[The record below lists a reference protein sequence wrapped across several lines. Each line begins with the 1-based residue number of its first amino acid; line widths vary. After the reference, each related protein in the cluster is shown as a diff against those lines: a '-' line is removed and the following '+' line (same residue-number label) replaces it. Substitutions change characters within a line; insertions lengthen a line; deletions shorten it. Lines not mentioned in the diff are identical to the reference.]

1 MVIINLVS
9 KLQTFC
15 REGKLMEVQ
24 IFDKSKY
31 EGPVPDDIAEAI
43 GRLAAL
49 GEAIVA
55 VRGNRSSA
63 NLKGVISIGKD
74 GDDPVLSVGECGCH
88 VHVEW
93 DQLAGFIPGR
103 EDVGHGVA
111 ESVLY
116 LVDVEGEPV
125 VRLFYP
131 QKTYEEIVEFVIRS
145 MSFRI
150 ELRNRKLRNGR
161 G

>member
-1 MVIINLVS
+1 
-9 KLQTFC
+9 
-15 REGKLMEVQ
+15 MEVVRE
-24 IFDKSKY
+24 FDKSKY
-31 EGPVPDDIAEAI
+31 EGPVPPNIAEAI

-63 NLKGVISIGKD
+63 NLKGVVSIELD
-74 GDDPVLSVGECGCH
+74 GGDPVLGVGGCTCH
-88 VHVEW
+88 VHLEW
-93 DQLAGFIPGR
+93 DQLAGFVPGQ

-111 ESVLY
+111 EPVLY

-131 QKTYEEIVEFVIRS
+131 EKTY
-145 MSFRI
+145 
-150 ELRNRKLRNGR
+150 NR
-161 G
+161 